1 MKGRGGRMEREII
14 SLKTAHIG
22 LQRLFEKGA
31 KWVGTRVEQEVAQL
45 YDVWMIAGKSR
56 KGRYE

>member
-1 MKGRGGRMEREII
+1 MEREII